1 MKLNRWFFN
10 LHSITGLV
18 TGLMLLLLGISGST
32 LVFMPEID
40 HYANR
45 ERLTVT
51 AAPHQ
56 QRLSLDSMYRIIT
69 SRHAQLE
76 GIAWTNPDEKNQA
89 ANFRLYGNDGN
100 VQTYD
105 LGLISIHP
113 YTGQVIREGS
123 YRDLATG
130 LIYWVYQFHF
140 CFQWGMPGILLTAL
154 MGISMLLSCITGI
167 IIYRKHCWQ
176 VFTFRVKL
184 SRKNWRTFSSGL
196 HRIVGVW
203 SLLPNM
209 VLFFTG
215 FWMNLFGFDV
225 ATWHRKQVAAP
236 APQVLHHSLDTL
248 YAKSLQALPGLH
260 VLSVYLPVQPGKP
273 FRVSGSLSGQARILA
288 RAGNTISADVATGC
302 IKSVSRLEDRSWGQL
317 LEGMVHPLHTGN
329 YGNTLI
335 KMLYVFSGLLP
346 GLLSITGGLLW
357 YRKLHSR
364 SHKGHRRVAVS

>member
-1 MKLNRWFFN
+1 MKLNRWFFTI
-10 LHSITGLV
+10 HSITGLA
-18 TGLMLLLLGISGST
+18 TGLLLLLLGISGSI

-45 ERLTVT
+45 ERLAIT

-56 QRLSLDSMYRIIT
+56 QRLPLDSLYRIIT
-69 SRHAQLE
+69 SRHTQLE
-76 GIAWTNPDEKNQA
+76 GIAWTNPGEKDLA
-89 ANFRLYGNDGN
+89 AEFRLYGNDGN
-100 VQTYD
+100 VHTYD
-105 LGLISIHP
+105 LGLTSINP
-113 YTGQVIREGS
+113 YTGRVIREGS
-123 YRDLATG
+123 YRELATG
-130 LIYWVYQFHF
+130 LVYWIYQFHF

-154 MGISMLLSCITGI
+154 MGIAMLVSCMTGI

-209 VLFFTG
+209 ILFFTG
-215 FWMNLFGFDV
+215 FWMNLFGFDA
-225 ATWHRKQVAAP
+225 ATWQRKQVAAP
-236 APQVLHHSLDTL
+236 APQVLHQSLDVL
-248 YAKSLQALPGLH
+248 YARSLQAIPGLH
-260 VLSVYLPVQPGKP
+260 PVSVYLPVQPGKP
-273 FRVSGSLSGQARILA
+273 FRVSGSLPGQPRIFA
-288 RAGNTISADVATGC
+288 KAGNTVTTDVMTGR
-302 IKSVSRLEDRSWGQL
+302 IKNISRLEERSWGQL

-329 YGNTLI
+329 YGDTLI
-335 KMLYVFSGLLP
+335 KLLYVFFGLLP

-364 SHKGHRRVAVS
+364 SKRGHKQVVAL